1 MSEQV
6 FETTEQ
12 RASYG
17 IGRQMGD
24 QLAQGSF
31 DGVDVEAVIT
41 GLRDSF
47 GGEGLRVPAE
57 QIQAAFNEITQ
68 RMREAQEAQAR
79 AAAAKGEAFLAD
91 NAKREGVVTLESGL
105 QYEIIEAG
113 DENGESPTV
122 SSKVRTHY
130 HGTFIDGKV
139 FDSSYER
146 GQPAEFPVGGVIA
159 GWTEALQ
166 LMTKGAKWRLYVPYQ
181 LAYGAQ
187 GSPGGIPPYSTLVF
201 DVELIDIL

>member
-24 QLAQGSF
+24 QLAQGGF
-31 DGVDVEAVIT
+31 EGVDVEAVIT
-41 GLRDSF
+41 GLRDSYT
-47 GGEGLRVPAE
+47 GEGLRVPAE
-57 QIQAAFNEITQ
+57 QIQAAFSEITQ

-79 AAAAKGEAFLAD
+79 EAAAKGEAFLAD

-105 QYEIIEAG
+105 QYEIITAG
-113 DENGESPTV
+113 EEGGDHPTA

-146 GQPAEFPVGGVIA
+146 NQPAEFPVGGVIA

-201 DVELIDIL
+201 DVELLDIL